1 MEKMILEY
9 LKLALVLAVSVGWAL
24 FWVKTYDPYTVGG
37 LIGHSVLF
45 SVLSLILLL
54 TGLNILFSP
63 ADDSYSAS
71 NKSALGMIGLLYSGV
86 FLIGCLIA
94 FIQTISEYIEYKHK
108 K

>member
-1 MEKMILEY
+1 MILEY
-9 LKLALVLAVSVGWAL
+9 LKLALVLTVSVGWAL
-24 FWVKTYDPYTVGG
+24 LWVRTYDSYTVSG

-45 SVLSLILLL
+45 SVLSFILLL

-63 ADDSYSAS
+63 ADESYSAS

-86 FLIGCLIA
+86 FLIGCLVAI
-94 FIQTISEYIEYKHK
+94 ITTISEYIEYKHK

>member
-1 MEKMILEY
+1 MILEY

-24 FWVKTYDPYTVGG
+24 LWVRTYAPYTVGG

-63 ADDSYSAS
+63 ADYSYSAS
-71 NKSALGMIGLLYSGV
+71 NKSALGLIGLIYSGS
-86 FLIGCLIA
+86 FLLCCLA
-94 FIQTISEYIEYKHK
+94 ALIQTIVDYLERKHK
-108 K
+108 